1 MLVYQRVNHGKYTI
15 SPDVPAQ
22 NHHRTRAVV
31 PSWRHSPRWASSA
44 WSSPRCR
51 SWTATSVWKTHL
63 LPGVVNLPSTSH
75 LNPWMMWMNVGWMYW
90 INGSKIV
97 GHCKSCPTNSGELH
111 PTLRCDPT
119 SVVVLNNIA
128 HMWLLLGRWRNEKK
142 CTACTFHRPIRLYPT
157 STWKMFQEKRM
168 QKVMFQDLNRKRNG
182 LERWCWKMT
191 AKDLQSADWIIYIDH
206 GDVHWTCFQFWAT
219 NNSS

>member
-1 MLVYQRVNHGKYTI
+1 MAFIPKFRG
-15 SPDVPAQ
+15 
-22 NHHRTRAVV
+22 
-31 PSWRHSPRWASSA
+31 
-44 WSSPRCR
+44 
-51 SWTATSVWKTHL
+51 TAK
-63 LPGVVNLPSTSH
+63 
-75 LNPWMMWMNVGWMYW
+75 
-90 INGSKIV
+90 
-97 GHCKSCPTNSGELH
+97 CPTNSRELH

-119 SVVVLNNIA
+119 SMVVLNNIA

-191 AKDLQSADWIIYIDH
+191 LKDLQSADWTIYIDH

-219 NNSS
+219 NNSKNIWIIPMYSHNEIPPIPINFSMFCLVIPQ

>member
-1 MLVYQRVNHGKYTI
+1 MVNTRFHQMFLPKTTI
-15 SPDVPAQ
+15 EL
-22 NHHRTRAVV
+22 V
-31 PSWRHSPRWASSA
+31 PSFRHGDTRLVELLLRGLPRDVGLGLQLQFGKLICCLEW
-44 WSSPRCR
+44 WIFCQRPI
-51 SWTATSVWKTHL
+51 W
-63 LPGVVNLPSTSH
+63 
-75 LNPWMMWMNVGWMYW
+75 NPWMMWMNVGWMYW

-119 SVVVLNNIA
+119 SMVVLNNIA